1 MTPSV
6 QLLPSLSITLR
17 FFSQGD
23 NNGNSPIQIMQF
35 LKAVFFR
42 KESVVF

>member
-1 MTPSV
+1 MTPRFSY
-6 QLLPSLSITLR
+6 SLSFPLPGS

-23 NNGNSPIQIMQF
+23 NNGNSPMQILQF
-35 LKAVFFR
+35 LKAVFFK